1 MKRRYIVYVLVVILL
16 SVFYFG
22 ARINNITSNVLAQSQ
37 TYDNLVSYDDLRH
50 MKSAGETV
58 IQMQPIMPVDVQV
71 PQNKRLHL
79 IPPITGYDSG
89 YSAAYI
95 VRSKIP
101 GAYLLT
107 IHSATYKFESPE
119 KANIMF
125 SSIYIPEWADTRGDF
140 LSPDLMKEMRK
151 NGITWLVAKGVS
163 PARHT
168 VNYFVWL
175 RWPNSPYVGN
185 INIAAF
191 SVDTG
196 VLATIVHV
204 GDKALDKISGEELSR
219 LLVELLRKEGTLK
232 KVINYSV
239 ANKIG
244 DRWTNKLINRML
256 DKTLTD
262 TLPPH
267 AD

>member
-1 MKRRYIVYVLVVILL
+1 MLL
-16 SVFYFG
+16 PIFYLG
-22 ARINNITSNVLAQSQ
+22 MRVNNTTSNAPVQS
-37 TYDNLVSYDDLRH
+37 TLPNYPVSYDDLQD
-50 MKSAGETV
+50 MKGIGEEV

-71 PQNKRLHL
+71 PQNKKLHL

-119 KANIMF
+119 KANLMF

-244 DRWTNKLINRML
+244 DQWTNKLINRIL
-256 DKTLTD
+256 DKTLS
-262 TLPPH
+262 LPYRKFVL
-267 AD
+267 